1 MNDKNDSKKQ
11 TLAER
16 AGAVNGE
23 LVLRDFAIC
32 DPDEDDNGMFTL
44 QKTFVDGSGIEWPI
58 ALSMETILRLCEAEG
73 IDLGDVRE
81 HVFRKAPIRV
91 VAWSYELSESFCYAY
106 CDFPGPDATET
117 DLEAVKVPENEGRDA
132 DEDGFGEEEP

>member
-16 AGAVNGE
+16 ATAVNRN
-23 LVLRDFAIC
+23 LVLRDFTIC
-32 DPDEDDNGMFTL
+32 DSGADDNEMLTL
-44 QKTFVDGSGIEWPI
+44 GKKFADGSEIKWRI
-58 ALSMETILRLCEAEG
+58 AMPMKAIVRLCEAEG
-73 IDLGDVRE
+73 IDLGDGDE
-81 HVFRKAPIRV
+81 HVFRKAQIRV
-91 VAWSYELSESFCYAY
+91 VAWSYGMYETFCYAY